1 MSDEGMKTLLI
12 SAICML
18 SPILHAGEIMVFA
31 AASLTNALKE
41 IATAHEKASGDKVR
55 FNFAASSTLAQ
66 QIVAGAPADV
76 FFSADEAKMDLL
88 VKQKLIVEETIKP
101 LLGNTLV
108 VVTALD
114 GPVISKVEDLAV
126 AKIRRISIGDPKA
139 VPVGVYAKS
148 YLEGI
153 KLWDAVA
160 PKVVPSENVRAS
172 LAVVESGNVDAGVVY
187 KTDAAI
193 SKTVKVAWEL
203 PAAEVPKIVYPVA
216 LLKDSRKPDAAW
228 RFLTFLEG
236 PEADEV
242 FKRLGF
248 IILEQGPNVIRNDP

>member
-1 MSDEGMKTLLI
+1 MNETSRMRSLPI
-12 SAICML
+12 IAIWMF
-18 SPILHAGEIMVFA
+18 SQVLHAGEIMVFA
-31 AASLTNALKE
+31 AASLTNAMKE
-41 IATAHEKASGDKVR
+41 IAAVHEKVSGDQVR

-76 FFSADEAKMDLL
+76 FFSADEAKMHLL
-88 VKQKLIVEETIKP
+88 VKRKLIVEDSIKP

-114 GPVISKVEDLAV
+114 GPVISKAEDLASGR
-126 AKIRRISIGDPKA
+126 IRRISIGDPKA
-139 VPVGVYAKS
+139 VPVGMYAKS
-148 YLEGI
+148 YLEGL
-153 KLWDAVA
+153 KLWEAVS
-160 PKVVPSENVRAS
+160 PKVVPAENVRAS
-172 LAVVESGNVDAGVVY
+172 LAVLESGNVDAGVVY

-193 SKTVKVAWEL
+193 SRKVKVAWEV
-203 PAAEVPKIVYPVA
+203 PAAEGPKIVYSVA
-216 LLKDSRKPDAAW
+216 LHKDSKKPYAAR

-248 IILEQGPNVIRNDP
+248 IILE

>member
-12 SAICML
+12 SAIFML

-160 PKVVPSENVRAS
+160 PKVVPAENVRAS

-193 SKTVKVAWEL
+193 SKKVKVAWEL
-203 PAAEVPKIVYPVA
+203 PAAEGPNIVYPVA
-216 LLKDSRKPDAAW
+216 LLKDSRKPDAAR

>member
-1 MSDEGMKTLLI
+1 MRYLLI
-12 SAICML
+12 TAIWML
-18 SPILHAGEIMVFA
+18 SPVLKSEEIMVFA

-41 IATAHEKASGDKVR
+41 IAAAHEKASGDKVR

-76 FFSADEAKMDLL
+76 FFSADEAKMNLL
-88 VKQKLIVEETIKP
+88 VKQKLMVEETIKP
-101 LLGNTLV
+101 MLGNTLV

-114 GPVISKVEDLAV
+114 GPVISKAEDLAS
-126 AKIRRISIGDPKA
+126 ASIRRISIGDPKA

-148 YLEGI
+148 YLEGL
-153 KLWDAVA
+153 KLWEAVA
-160 PKVVPSENVRAS
+160 PKVVPAENVRAS
-172 LAVVESGNVDAGVVY
+172 LAVVKSGNVDAGVVY

-193 SKTVKVAWEL
+193 SKKVKVAWEV
-203 PAAEVPKIVYPVA
+203 PAAEGPKIVYPVA
-216 LLKDSRKPDAAW
+216 LLKDSRKPDAAR

-248 IILEQGPNVIRNDP
+248 IILEQSPNVIRNDP

>member
-1 MSDEGMKTLLI
+1 
-12 SAICML
+12 ML

-41 IATAHEKASGDKVR
+41 IAAVHEKTSGDKVK

-76 FFSADEAKMDLL
+76 FFSADEAKMHLL
-88 VKQKLIVEETIKP
+88 VKQKLIVDDSIKP

-108 VVTALD
+108 VVTAQD
-114 GPVISKVEDLAV
+114 GPVISKAEDLVNAS
-126 AKIRRISIGDPKA
+126 IRRISIGDPKA
-139 VPVGVYAKS
+139 VPVGMYAKS
-148 YLEGI
+148 YLEGL
-153 KLWDAVA
+153 KLWEAVS
-160 PKVVPSENVRAS
+160 PKVVPAENARAS

-193 SKTVKVAWEL
+193 SRKVKVAWEV
-203 PAAEVPKIVYPVA
+203 PAAEGPKIIYPVA
-216 LLKDSRKPDAAW
+216 LLKDSRKPDAAR

-248 IILEQGPNVIRNDP
+248 IILE